1 MTIKSKTIII
11 ASIILV
17 TIYLLICTF
26 FYFFQTGFIFFP
38 EKLNNNHK
46 YMFDADFEEINY
58 TVDKNAVINALLF
71 KSKQKSKGI
80 IFYFHGNAGNL
91 NGWGEISHLFL
102 TKGYDFLIFDYR
114 NYGKSYGTF
123 NQENLFNDG
132 LFIYNEIKQK
142 YDEKNIIVYGRSIG
156 TPIASYVASKNNP
169 QMLILETPLF
179 DMKSLKNKYFP
190 FLPNFILKY
199 TFETYTYIK
208 DVKFPVYIFHGTID
222 NIIPYEIA
230 SKLKNYLKSTDKFIT
245 IPNGNHN
252 NLDSFKEYHE
262 NLDKIIS
269 F

>member
-1 MTIKSKTIII
+1 MTIKSKM
-11 ASIILV
+11 IILFSTV
-17 TIYLLICTF
+17 LVIYLLICIF
-26 FYFFQTGFIFFP
+26 FYVFQTGFIFFP

-46 YMFDADFEEINY
+46 YIFDADFEEINY
-58 TVDKNAVINALLF
+58 TIDKNVNLNALLF

-102 TKGYDFLIFDYR
+102 NKGYDFLIFDYR
-114 NYGKSYGTF
+114 NYGKSHGIF
-123 NQENLFNDG
+123 NEETLYNDG
-132 LFIYNEIKQK
+132 LYIYNEIKQK

-179 DMKSLKNKYFP
+179 DMKSLKRKYFP

-199 TFETYTYIK
+199 NFETYKHIK
-208 DVKFPVYIFHGTID
+208 DIKSPVYIFHGTID
-222 NIIPYEIA
+222 NIIPYDIA
-230 SKLKNYLKSTDKFIT
+230 SKLKDYLKQTDKFIT

-252 NLDSFKEYHE
+252 NLDLFKEYHE
-262 NLDKIIS
+262 NLDKIL
-269 F
+269 